1 MADPTPARGPSRLG
15 RFHVL
20 EVHVRTTRVALAL
33 AFAMLAF
40 ALPARAVAASASIVA
55 VKSKSVTKAKAVD
68 DVPRWRLYF
77 GTKATLRGLVVRDDN
92 QPAAGV
98 TVTLL
103 RQVPDAKAPGGSRI
117 TQVGK
122 PLVTDAAGRWERKVK
137 PDRITYYYVR
147 IEAQPEAGIATPTAS
162 ARLGLLVAPRLVQTS
177 NPRQTGASFVVTG
190 RLLMPGVRG
199 LGHVVIERLTGRK
212 ASRVAGMRPKANGRF
227 RLPLR
232 HTKNGRYRYR
242 LSFRPADPNRLI
254 ASSVIFTIRVTSID
268 PDDEEKR
275 PAP

>member
-1 MADPTPARGPSRLG
+1 M
-15 RFHVL
+15 
-20 EVHVRTTRVALAL
+20 RTTRVALAL
-33 AFAMLAF
+33 AFAMLVL
-40 ALPARAVAASASIVA
+40 ALPARAVAASATIVA
-55 VKSKSVTKAKAVD
+55 ATSKAVTKAQAVD

-77 GTKATLRGLVVRDDN
+77 GTKATLRGLVVRDDG

-98 TVTLL
+98 TVILQ

-137 PDRITYYYVR
+137 PDRITYYYVS
-147 IEAQPEAGIATPTAS
+147 IQPQPQLGVAVATVSP
-162 ARLGLLVAPRLVQTS
+162 RLGLLVAPRLVQTS
-177 NPRQTGASFVVTG
+177 NPRQTGASFIVTG
-190 RLLMPGVRG
+190 RVMMPGARG
-199 LGHVVIERLTGRK
+199 LGRVVIERLKGQA
-212 ASRVAGMRPKANGRF
+212 ASRVAGVRPRADGRF

-232 HTKNGRYRYR
+232 HNKNGTYRYR
-242 LSFRPADPNRLI
+242 LSFRPTDGNRLI

-268 PDDEEKR
+268 PDDEET